1 MPVTPRTPRTT
12 AGSMPGGTTVI
23 EPSAPS
29 ASAYSCQP
37 NMPKTVAPTG
47 RASVRLATTSPIPP
61 LRTTSPMPMGG
72 R

>member
-1 MPVTPRTPRTT
+1 MPVTPRTPSTT

-23 EPSAPS
+23 ELSAPS
-29 ASAYSCQP
+29 TSAYSCHPSMP
-37 NMPKTVAPTG
+37 NTVAPTG
-47 RASVRLATTSPIPP
+47 SASAWLATTSPIPP